1 MTVLW
6 EPDTH
11 SLDNLRMALGQ
22 TLQVVDSGPTAMRA
36 VTEDRSQDL
45 LVVGPD
51 IDLTAALSVAETLR
65 LERPEVGVVLMRRR
79 LDVAVLGQAL
89 RAGIREVVAADDLG
103 ALSDACRRSQ
113 ELSSR
118 LGSVAAQGQ
127 TQDARVIT
135 VFSAKGGCGKTT
147 VSSNIATDL
156 AVAGGKV
163 LLVDL
168 DLAFGDVGI
177 SLGLAPERTMADL
190 VPMAGHI
197 DGEGLAS
204 VVTRH
209 QTGLD
214 VLCAPAH
221 PGDADR
227 ISAALVTETLRAARR
242 SYDVVIIDTP
252 PAFTEH
258 VLAAF
263 DMSDLSLIL
272 ATLDIPSVKNLRLAL
287 DTLDLLGHPQDS
299 RIVVLNRAD
308 TKTGLS
314 VDDVATAIH
323 HQVDAQIPDSKDVTA
338 ATNRGLPIVLHQP
351 RHPVSV
357 AMRALARQRVMP
369 GIGGSARPD
378 KPAKEPK
385 ADKQKSSLF
394 HRRGGATEAR
404 SEA

>member
-11 SLDNLRMALGQ
+11 SLDSLRMALGQ
-22 TLQVVDSGPTAMRA
+22 ALQVVDSGPTALRA
-36 VTEDRSQDL
+36 MHEDRAQDL

-51 IDLTAALSVAETLR
+51 IDLTAALHVTETLR
-65 LERPEVGVVLMRRR
+65 FERPEAGVVLMRHR
-79 LDVAVLGQAL
+79 LDVAVLAEAL

-103 ALSDACRRSQ
+103 ALSEACRRSQ
-113 ELSSR
+113 QLSSR
-118 LGSVAAQGQ
+118 LGNGEALGQ
-127 TQDARVIT
+127 TQDGRVIT

-147 VSSNIATDL
+147 VSANVAAEL
-156 AVAGGKV
+156 AQAGCHV
-163 LLVDL
+163 LLADL
-168 DLAFGDVGI
+168 DLAFGDVAI

-190 VPMAGHI
+190 LPMAGHV

-227 ISAALVTETLRAARR
+227 ISGALVTETLRTAKRT
-242 SYDVVIIDTP
+242 YDAVIVDTP
-252 PAFTEH
+252 PAFTEP
-258 VLAAF
+258 VLASF
-263 DMSDLSLIL
+263 DVSDLSLIL

-299 RIVVLNRAD
+299 RLVVLNRAD
-308 TKTGLS
+308 AKTGLT

-323 HQVDAQIPDSKDVTA
+323 HAVDAQIPESKDVTA
-338 ATNRGLPIVLHQP
+338 ATNRGVPIVLHQP
-351 RHPVSV
+351 RHPVS
-357 AMRALARQRVMP
+357 ASLRALARQRVIP
-369 GIGGSARPD
+369 GAGGPTKAEKR
-378 KPAKEPK
+378 AAEPK
-385 ADKQKSSLF
+385 PEKQRSSLF
-394 HRRGGATEAR
+394 RRRTVAAR